1 MRGSTVEE
9 FDMGKFLENPKD
21 KVAPEV
27 EPAIE
32 MLNAAKQMI
41 ELFVALQR
49 AGFNEAQ
56 ALFVIAEAMKSGGNQ

>member
-1 MRGSTVEE
+1 
-9 FDMGKFLENPKD
+9 
-21 KVAPEV
+21 
-27 EPAIE
+27 
-32 MLNAAKQMI
+32 MLNAAKQMF